1 MSNANNNGALSF
13 PPYGFMDNS
22 LLQTLGSKKVLGSPT
37 QPIVP
42 PDFRTDIKD
51 QAARQEAWRNFFNST
66 LTELSNTI
74 WPAWDENA
82 RAWKGKAQATMHRL
96 TEADL
101 KVLLTFRSG
110 DNLPINAQ
118 PASRA
123 RAINC
128 PHHLSFF
135 KEEDLSRIFASYA
148 MYDRDLDP
156 KYAAI
161 FSDAFFAGI
170 DAKCSTTQLQFKAR
184 LQRPRAYQTALLLGK
199 SGFTVEEATS
209 NMTPSMVS
217 GHSLQGL
224 IGSGAVMERILQS
237 GIEFSESNWEA
248 LAQYAVD
255 IGDRRVMAGIHY
267 PSDNIASWT
276 VLMRLADH
284 IFSGPELKSRLWDA
298 ITKQSI
304 VFQRILD
311 SADTIYDPGLE
322 MLQHAYQQNAPF
334 PLRVRSNNSKGM
346 KE

>member
-1 MSNANNNGALSF
+1 MTDQRKNGAVSF

-22 LLQTLGSKKVLGSPT
+22 LLQTLGSKNVVASPT
-37 QPIVP
+37 QPRVP
-42 PDFRTDIKD
+42 PDFRPDLLDHDKRKD
-51 QAARQEAWRNFFNST
+51 AWHEFFHST
-66 LTELSNTI
+66 LNVLSETL
-74 WPAWDENA
+74 WPVWDENQ
-82 RAWKGKAQATMHRL
+82 RAWKGAAQATMLRL

-101 KVLLTFRSG
+101 KILVAIRSG

-118 PASRA
+118 PSSKA

-128 PHHLSFF
+128 PPHLAFF
-135 KEEDLSRIFASYA
+135 KEEDSSRILYSYA

-161 FSDAFFAGI
+161 FSDAWFAGI

-184 LQRPRAYQTALLLGK
+184 LQRPRAYQTAVLLGK
-199 SGFTVEEATS
+199 TTFTVEEAIS

-224 IGSGAVMERILQS
+224 IGSGAVMERILES
-237 GIEFSESNWEA
+237 GMDFSSSNWDA
-248 LAQYAVD
+248 LTQYAVD

-284 IFSGPELKSRLWDA
+284 IFRAPEVKPRLWDA
-298 ITKQSI
+298 ITKHSL

-311 SADTIYDPGLE
+311 SGDPIYDPGLKLLE
-322 MLQHAYQQNAPF
+322 QAYGQSGQSTC
-334 PLRVRSNNSKGM
+334 RVRRKDPKG
-346 KE
+346 KAD